1 MGLSSTCGW
10 YYKGLCQPYQRERQS
25 ETWEL
30 NLFFTGQLAPLSL
43 FLCLIFSCGCWDPV
57 LGKKKEKKKHL
68 IITRGCSYYKKEL
81 QLHTVRF
88 CTFIAPFIRLRCNKA
103 AGRTSAGFKWHKSA
117 FLREMHQPGKQS
129 KAFYVELG
137 TGNITSPWLVNVS
150 GDGFFSA
157 RLILYYASARYILCY
172 IDADIQKVSLPSVF
186 S

>member
-117 FLREMHQPGKQS
+117 FLTFS
-129 KAFYVELG
+129 S
-137 TGNITSPWLVNVS
+137 TSGNSVIKVTNWERCISQVNRVKPFMWNLALV
-150 GDGFFSA
+150 
-157 RLILYYASARYILCY
+157 ILHHP
-172 IDADIQKVSLPSVF
+172 D
-186 S
+186 